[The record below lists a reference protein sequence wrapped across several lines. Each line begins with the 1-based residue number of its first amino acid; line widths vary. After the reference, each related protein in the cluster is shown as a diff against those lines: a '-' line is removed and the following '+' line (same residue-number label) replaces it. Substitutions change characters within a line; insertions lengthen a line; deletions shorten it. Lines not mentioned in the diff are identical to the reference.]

1 VSVLLCVGG
10 KQAMTAAIQP
20 NVIRASVPRA
30 LWGILALMVVSVA
43 INYID
48 RGSLSTAAP
57 LLADDLKIRPAQLG
71 WLLSSFF
78 WTYALGQIS
87 SGWLVDRY
95 DVKWVMAIG
104 FLAWSLATAATGLAR
119 SFGALLIFRLLLGVG
134 ESVAY
139 PCYSK
144 IISAHFPETQRGL
157 ANGSIDAGTKLGPAL
172 GILAG
177 GTLMARYGWRPV
189 FIVLGLGSLL
199 WLPAWCKWVP
209 RGRDAWQAGD
219 GDGHGFAEIVCQR
232 PFWATFIGHFSG
244 NYFWYFLL
252 TWLPYYLVR
261 ERGFSMNKMSGVSAV
276 TYCAT
281 GLATIAAG
289 RLADR
294 AIAAGAT
301 PTRVRK
307 TCATLGLAFA
317 TVVVAVAFVPNSA
330 GAMAILIVSC
340 MSYGVFASSHFAIS
354 QTIAGPATAGKW
366 TGMQNCIANMAGIAA
381 PAITGVVVA
390 KTGRF
395 AWAFVV
401 SAAVVLTGAA
411 AYAFLL
417 GPVEPLVWRSREQR
431 EGP

>member
-1 VSVLLCVGG
+1 MGDG
-10 KQAMTAAIQP
+10 D
-20 NVIRASVPRA
+20 RVPRLVA
-30 LWGILALMVVSVA
+30 GNCRHRLRPFLRRTADLA
-43 INYID
+43 
-48 RGSLSTAAP
+48 AAP
-57 LLADDLKIRPAQLG
+57 G
-71 WLLSSFF
+71 H
-78 WTYALGQIS
+78 
-87 SGWLVDRY
+87 
-95 DVKWVMAIG
+95 
-104 FLAWSLATAATGLAR
+104 
-119 SFGALLIFRLLLGVG
+119 G

-172 GILAG
+172 GIFAG

-189 FIVLGLGSLL
+189 FIVLGLGSLI

-209 RGRDAWQAGD
+209 RGRDPWQAGASE
-219 GDGHGFAEIVCQR
+219 GHGFAEILAQR

-261 ERGFSMNKMSGVSAV
+261 ERGFTMNQMSGVSTVA
-276 TYCAT
+276 YCAT

-307 TCATLGLAFA
+307 ACATLDLAFA
-317 TVVVAVAFVPNSA
+317 TVVIGVAFVRGSA

-340 MSYGVFASSHFAIS
+340 MSYGVFASSHFAIP

-366 TGMQNCIANMAGIAA
+366 TGLQNCLANMAGIAA
-381 PAITGVVVA
+381 PAITGMVVA
-390 KTGRF
+390 RTGHF
-395 AWAFVV
+395 YWAFAA
-401 SAAVVLTGAA
+401 SAAVVLIGAA
-411 AYAFLL
+411 AYALLL
-417 GPVEPLVWRSREQR
+417 GPVEPLAWGLRKEAKAI
-431 EGP
+431 